1 MLPGGGGHTT
11 YGNKD
16 QTYQTSLVQRMLTE
30 KRLHLVALLGAVLSG
45 FIVFVKMIQSS
56 AFEYMQ
62 QMVKANN
69 IFRTKY
75 WQGKG

>member
-1 MLPGGGGHTT
+1 MLPGVWGHKN

-45 FIVFVKMIQSS
+45 FIMFAKMIQSS
-56 AFEYMQ
+56 AF
-62 QMVKANN
+62 
-69 IFRTKY
+69 
-75 WQGKG
+75 